1 LRRKTLYIPSVIL
14 DRTHPEPLHL
24 QLSKRLRRAIRSGE
38 VQGAS
43 RLPSTRVLSKLLGVS
58 RNTVVTAYE
67 ALAADGLI
75 CSEPG
80 SGMTIS
86 STRTT
91 NGMLSMNLPK
101 LIREAQYPVRAVS
114 LADPDGKPLSL
125 DY

>member
-1 LRRKTLYIPSVIL
+1 LPRKTLYVPSVVL

-24 QLSKRLRRAIRSGE
+24 QLYKRLGRAIRSGE
-38 VQGAS
+38 TRGAC
-43 RLPSTRVLSKLLGVS
+43 RLPSTRVMSKLLGVS
-58 RNTVVTAYE
+58 RNTVLAAYE

-91 NGMLSMNLPK
+91 NGIFSMNLPK
-101 LIREAQYPVRAVS
+101 LIRDAQYPVRIVP
-114 LADPDGKPLSL
+114 LADPDGNPLYL
-125 DY
+125 NY